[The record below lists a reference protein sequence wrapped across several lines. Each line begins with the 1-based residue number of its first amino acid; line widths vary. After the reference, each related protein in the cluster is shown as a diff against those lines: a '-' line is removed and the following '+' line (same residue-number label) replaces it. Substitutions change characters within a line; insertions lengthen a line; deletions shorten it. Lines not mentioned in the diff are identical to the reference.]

1 MNSWF
6 TVGLVVAIIFL
17 IVAMC
22 ISFKKYTLE
31 FVEHF
36 FEGTAFS
43 MTASDISDMQENN
56 SNHQEQGA
64 IVYALYFFMYS
75 VLCLFISLII
85 WLASY
90 VALFLLSMYVIGYL
104 IYKSK
109 NKK

>member
-6 TVGLVVAIIFL
+6 TVGLVIAIIFL
-17 IVAMC
+17 IVAIC

-31 FVEHF
+31 FVEYF
-36 FEGTAFS
+36 FGGTLLS
-43 MTASDISDMQENN
+43 MAASDISDMQENN
-56 SNHQEQGA
+56 SDHQEQGA
-64 IVYALYFFMYS
+64 IAYVLYFFLYS

-90 VALFLLSMYVIGYL
+90 VALFLLFMYGIGYL